1 MSVNFQPRKQL
12 KHHYRLKDNCL
23 NLSRLFNQF
32 FLIMAKSRS
41 FFGLRS
47 GSTKSHTYQI
57 YRGKQVT
64 KDRVAEVRNPQTAK
78 QTAHRLVFATVSQAT
93 KFLAP
98 IVDHSF
104 EGKAFGG
111 VSKNYFQSING
122 KYLKKLAAIDFADAS
137 SAVDCYTFMSTRNI
151 SALIPNRYIISD
163 GSLAKAKFTLG
174 VAANNKVTAYTT
186 NSHVNMHEESGGTAG
201 VLGIT
206 YREFISAWLGLSS
219 DDDQLTLVTINRT
232 GAESYRYAYQGEATT
247 PGWQIPYTAM
257 NARRVVI
264 EGVNLDTFVALT
276 NDQGEVLEGA
286 ADIVLDI
293 LGQVFSSPK
302 SDQAFKDLLDS
313 MAGTAINDVVAPEEE
328 GDVGY
333 VDIVAASKAIDFY
346 YIDED
351 GNGYV
356 YAAGVIRS
364 RRNKGNW
371 LRSRS
376 TMVVAR
382 PTGDLLTNFGL
393 DWNSAQLAWF
403 ETEQIAENGEFLDEG
418 GDGGQIGENFT
429 PAE

>member
-1 MSVNFQPRKQL
+1 
-12 KHHYRLKDNCL
+12 
-23 NLSRLFNQF
+23 
-32 FLIMAKSRS
+32 MAKSKS
-41 FFGLRS
+41 FFGLRQ
-47 GSTKSHTYQI
+47 GSTKTHTYQI

-64 KDRVAEVRNPQTAK
+64 KDRVAEVRNPKTAK
-78 QTAHRLVFATVSQAT
+78 QTAHRLVFAVVSQAT

-122 KYLKKLAAIDFADAS
+122 KYLKKLAAIDFAEAS
-137 SAVDCYTFMSTRNI
+137 KAVDCLTFMSTKNI

-163 GSLAKAKFTLG
+163 GSLAAPKCKLFLSDG
-174 VAANNKVTAYTT
+174 EGNPVSMFIPSTT
-186 NSHVNMHEESGGTAG
+186 VPLHQEEGGEAG
-201 VLGIT
+201 VYGFT
-206 YREFISAWLGLSS
+206 YRELISAWLGISS
-219 DDDQLTLVTINRT
+219 DDEQLTLVTINRT
-232 GAESYRYAYQGEATT
+232 GGDAYRYAYQGEPTT

-257 NARRVVI
+257 VAKRLVI
-264 EGVNLDTFVALT
+264 EGVDLSTFVAIT
-276 NDQGEVLEGA
+276 DNQGSVLE
-286 ADIVLDI
+286 DPDSIISDCI
-293 LGQVFSSPK
+293 GQIFSSSK
-302 SDQAFKDLLDS
+302 TDAVLKETFASWLL
-313 MAGTAINDVVAPEEE
+313 A
-328 GDVGY
+328 
-333 VDIVAASKAIDFY
+333 AIDEILVPSDEDPGGISILSTSEQISPL
-346 YIDED
+346 YIDAD

-376 TMVVAR
+376 TMVVTR
-382 PTGDLLTNFGL
+382 PTDNLNTNFGL

-429 PAE
+429 PGA

>member
-1 MSVNFQPRKQL
+1 
-12 KHHYRLKDNCL
+12 
-23 NLSRLFNQF
+23 
-32 FLIMAKSRS
+32 MAKSRS
-41 FFGLRS
+41 FFGLRQ
-47 GSTKSHTYQI
+47 GSTKTHTYQI

-64 KDRVAEVRNPQTAK
+64 KDRVAEVRNPKTAK
-78 QTAHRLVFATVSQAT
+78 QTAHRLVFAVVSQAT

-137 SAVDCYTFMSTRNI
+137 AAVDCLTFMSTKNI

-163 GSLAKAKFTLG
+163 GSLAAPKTSLVVSSGNAVQLSIP
-174 VAANNKVTAYTT
+174 AT
-186 NSHVNMHEESGGTAG
+186 NITMHEEDGGTAG

-206 YREFISAWLGLSS
+206 YRDLISAWLGISS
-219 DDDQLTLVTINRT
+219 DDEQLTLVTINRT
-232 GAESYRYAYQGEATT
+232 GADAYRYAYQGEPTT

-257 NARRVVI
+257 VAKRLVI
-264 EGVNLDTFVALT
+264 EGVDLSTFVALT
-276 NDQGEVLEGA
+276 DAQGVVLENA
-286 ADIVLDI
+286 SQSVENII
-293 LGQVFSSPK
+293 GQVFASSK
-302 SDQAFKDLLDS
+302 SDSVFKDKLGYWL
-313 MAGTAINDVVAPEEE
+313 GQYIEDVHAAS
-328 GDVGY
+328 GDTPGY
-333 VDIVAASKAIDFY
+333 VEINSVGVDISEMYEDA
-346 YIDED
+346 D

-356 YAAGVIRS
+356 YAAGIIRS

-382 PTGDLLTNFGL
+382 PTSNLQTNFGL

-403 ETEQIAENGEFLDEG
+403 EAEQIAENGEFLDEG

-429 PAE
+429 PGA

>member
-1 MSVNFQPRKQL
+1 
-12 KHHYRLKDNCL
+12 
-23 NLSRLFNQF
+23 
-32 FLIMAKSRS
+32 MAKSRS
-41 FFGLRS
+41 FFGLRT
-47 GSTKSHTYQI
+47 GSTKTHTYQI

-93 KFLAP
+93 KFLGP

-104 EGKAFGG
+104 EGKSFGG
-111 VSKNYFQSING
+111 VSKNYFQSLNG
-122 KYLKKLAAIDFADAS
+122 KALRKLAAIDFADAS
-137 SAVDCYTFMSTRNI
+137 SAVDCYTFMSTKNI

-163 GSLAKAKFTLG
+163 GSLAKAKLTVGVTSDNLISAFTP
-174 VAANNKVTAYTT
+174 AAQITL
-186 NSHVNMHEESGGTAG
+186 HEEAGGTAG

-232 GAESYRYAYQGEATT
+232 GGESYRYAYQGEATT

-257 NARRVVI
+257 AAKRVVI

-276 NDQGEVLEGA
+276 DAQGAVLEGA
-286 ADIVLDI
+286 ADIVRDI
-293 LGQVFSSPK
+293 LDQVFQSAK
-302 SDQAFKDLLDS
+302 SDQAFKQLLDAL
-313 MAGTAINDVVAPEEE
+313 AGAAIDDVVGPA
-328 GDVGY
+328 GDVAGY
-333 VDIVAASKAIDFY
+333 VEIIAAYESLENY
-346 YIDED
+346 YTDAD

-364 RRNKGNW
+364 RRNGGNW

-376 TMVVAR
+376 QMVVAR
-382 PTGDLLTNFGL
+382 PTGALLTNFGL

-429 PAE
+429 PAG